1 MHRTK
6 CPEKYILRKGYI
18 TKTGKKVKPNCIK
31 STSPYKGKR
40 NEWQTKILK
49 EQKKRTK
56 KATKKTNGP
65 KKCPVGQTLKN
76 AYLRKSYI
84 RKNGSVVAESYM
96 PSKCIKKK
104 KSYTKNTKKIILK
117 KGTLGKHGYHNIK
130 SLTNKKRHDALKKA
144 IKELGSL
151 SVMRKINILM
161 IFSRKNK
168 KLSGIYEKDKKW
180 IYKNYHVKAF

>member
-1 MHRTK
+1 MPRKK

-18 TKTGKKVKPNCIK
+18 TKTGKKVKSNCIK

-40 NEWQTKILK
+40 NEWQTKIITEK
-49 EQKKRTK
+49 NKRTK

-65 KKCPVGQTLKN
+65 KKCHKGQTLKH

-84 RKNGSVVAESYM
+84 RKNGTVVAESYI

-104 KSYTKNTKKIILK
+104 YVYTKQIILK

-144 IKELGSL
+144 IKELGAL

-168 KLSGIYEKDKKW
+168 ELSGLYEKDKKW
-180 IYKNYHVKAF
+180 IYKNYDVKAF